1 MAAHEQTSGKKSNMM
16 FSIAADATLLIHLAF
31 ILFAAAGG
39 LLAVRRPWIAFL
51 QIPAAAWGA
60 FVEISGKVCPL
71 TYLETYLLSKAGGAD
86 YTESFVN
93 HYLMP
98 LVYPSGLTREIQYLL
113 ASVVVLFNLVI
124 YGLIIDRIS
133 SGKKKT

>member
-1 MAAHEQTSGKKSNMM
+1 MM
-16 FSIAADATLLIHLAF
+16 FSLAADAALLIHLVF

-39 LLAVRRPWIAFL
+39 LLALRRPWIAFL
-51 QIPAAAWGA
+51 QIPAGAWGA

-71 TYLETYLLSKAGGAD
+71 THLENYFLVKAGGGG

-98 LVYPSGLTREIQYLL
+98 VVYPSGLTREIQYLL
-113 ASVVVLFNLVI
+113 AAIVLCLNLAA
-124 YGLIIDRIS
+124 YGLLVYRIT
-133 SGKKKT
+133 GKRA

>member
-1 MAAHEQTSGKKSNMM
+1 MI
-16 FSIAADATLLIHLAF
+16 FRIAADATLLIHLAF

-71 TYLETYLLSKAGGAD
+71 TYLENYLLSKAGGG

-113 ASVVVLFNLVI
+113 APVIVLFNFVI
-124 YGLIIDRIS
+124 YGLIIYRIS